1 MSREPDDRAAWL
13 SWIEEAA
20 AALEID
26 AATLDVDAVLGLA
39 GKVAHR
45 VARPMAP
52 VTAYLVGVAVGAG
65 IDPNEALERI
75 NALLREARSAA
86 DQASSF

>member
-13 SWIEEAA
+13 SWIDEAC

-26 AATLDVDAVLGLA
+26 PSTLDVEAVLGLA
-39 GKVAHR
+39 GRVAHR

-52 VTAYLVGVAVGAG
+52 VTAYLVGAAVGAG
-65 IDPNEALERI
+65 ADPGDALERI
-75 NALLREARSAA
+75 NALLRERRSTA
-86 DQASSF
+86 DHATAS